1 MSWEKL
7 LAAIVAAIA
16 ALADKLAL
24 FAAGRMSKNLE
35 IIGNDLE
42 KLEDA
47 ARSAGRVELL
57 SDDDVVREL
66 QQRSMYRVSGA
77 PSDRRP

>member
-1 MSWEKL
+1 MTWEKF
-7 LAAIVAAIA
+7 LAALVAVIS

-47 ARSAGRVELL
+47 ARAAGRVEFM

-66 QQRSMYRVSGA
+66 QQRGMYRISDE
-77 PSDRRP
+77 PTDRRP